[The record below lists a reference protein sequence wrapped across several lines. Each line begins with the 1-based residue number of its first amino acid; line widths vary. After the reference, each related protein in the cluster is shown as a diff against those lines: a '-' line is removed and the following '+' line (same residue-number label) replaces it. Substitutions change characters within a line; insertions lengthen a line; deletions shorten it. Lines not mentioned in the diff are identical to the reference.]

1 MSSTLEGQGPDTH
14 PQAAPDAETSLGVV
28 AAREQVAQTR
38 EELGRVVAA
47 LAGKADVKARVR
59 DKAIQ
64 VRERARHG
72 AVHVARSARSTVVAL
87 RDQAATRAAGLMS
100 RGLCAADARHATAR
114 AAGAA
119 RQRLG
124 GVAALVGGL
133 AVAGLVMWR
142 RRR

>member
-1 MSSTLEGQGPDTH
+1 MSSTPEGHGPDAH
-14 PQAAPDAETSLGVV
+14 PQAAPDAETSPGVV

-47 LAGKADVKARVR
+47 LAGKADVKARAR

-64 VRERARHG
+64 VRERARDT
-72 AVHVARSARSTVVAL
+72 AVHVVRSAQSTVVAL
-87 RDQAATRAAGLMS
+87 RGQAANRTAGLMS
-100 RGLCAADARHATAR
+100 RGVRTADARRATAQ